1 MRADGMSGLKM
12 GACAAAL
19 LLAASSGIA
28 AAADKPAAKPAK
40 AAAAQPWMNPKL
52 SPDTRADLVLQKL
65 SLDEQ
70 IALLHGSM
78 PVFMGAKRP
87 AGVQISAGWLAGVP
101 ALGIPDLTESDA
113 SLGVANAG
121 RKDDD
126 ATPLP
131 SGLALA
137 ATWDPKTAYASGA
150 MIGKEARQKGFNT
163 LLAGGVNLLRDPRN
177 GRNFEYLGED
187 PLLAGT
193 MDGASIAGIQSN
205 HIVSTIK
212 HYALNDQETGRMV
225 VDAQIGEAA
234 LRESDLLAFEIAIE
248 AGHPGSVMCSY
259 NRVGGTYA
267 CENPFL
273 LTDVLRKDWHYP
285 GWVMSDWG
293 AVHGVAAAKAGLD
306 QESGQQLDK
315 QVFFDAPL
323 KAAVASGEVSK
334 ARIHEMAHRYL
345 RSLFA
350 AGVVDHPL
358 VAGGLDT
365 AVDSLV
371 AGRAAEQAIVLLKND
386 GALLPLMKTA
396 RKIAVIGGHADIG
409 VISGGGSSQVIPTGS
424 TTFPK
429 PKGAPQWGGGEVYT
443 PGAPLK
449 AIAARASGAEVA
461 FNDGSDPA
469 SAAALARASDVV
481 VVFAT
486 QWSTEGM
493 DIAMQLDGDQDRL
506 IAAVAAAN
514 PKTVVVLQTAGPVV
528 MPWRDRAGAILEAW
542 FPGARGADAIAKVLF
557 GEVNPQGRL
566 PVSFPTGE
574 AQLARPMLPGAD
586 QHIVETLTPSTPK
599 PFDVKYTEGSDVG
612 YRGYAKSGQK
622 PLYPF
627 GYGLSYTTF
636 RYSGLK
642 VTGGKTLTASFTV
655 TNVGNVAGTDTPQVY
670 LTAAPK
676 RKQQRLIGW
685 SKVALKPGEAR
696 VVSVTAPARMLANWD
711 VEAHGWRVD
720 AGSYKLAVGP
730 DAATATLT
738 GSATVA
744 AAKLKP

>member
-1 MRADGMSGLKM
+1 MKRGLKM
-12 GACAAAL
+12 GVCAAAL
-19 LLAASSGIA
+19 LLALPGVA
-28 AAADKPAAKPAK
+28 PAGGKT
-40 AAAAQPWMNPKL
+40 AAAQPWMNRKL
-52 SPDTRADLVLQKL
+52 SPDARAELVLGKL
-65 SLDEQ
+65 SLDQQ
-70 IALLHGSM
+70 IALLHDLM
-78 PVFMGAKRP
+78 PMFMGPKRP
-87 AGVQISAGWLAGVP
+87 ANVQISAGYMPGVP

-137 ATWDPKTAYASGA
+137 ATWDPTTAFASGA

-193 MDGASIAGIQSN
+193 LDGASIAGIQSN
-205 HIVSTIK
+205 HIVATVK
-212 HYALNDQETGRMV
+212 HFALNDQETGRMV
-225 VDAQIGEAA
+225 LNGQIDEAA
-234 LRESDLLAFEIAIE
+234 FRESDLLAFEIAIE
-248 AGHPGSVMCSY
+248 TGHPGSLMCAY

-273 LTDVLRKDWHYP
+273 LTDVLRKDWKYP

-323 KAAVASGEVSK
+323 KAAVASGEVPA
-334 ARIHEMAHRYL
+334 ARVHEMAHRYL

-350 AGVVDHPL
+350 VGAVDHPV

-365 AVDSLV
+365 AADSLV
-371 AGRAAEQAIVLLKND
+371 AGRAEEQAIVLLKNE
-386 GALLPLMKTA
+386 GNLLPLMKTA
-396 RKIAVIGGHADIG
+396 RKIAVIGGHADVG

-424 TTFPK
+424 VAFPK

-449 AIAARASGAEVA
+449 AIAARAPGAQIS
-461 FNDGSDPA
+461 FNDGADPA
-469 SAAALARASDVV
+469 AAAALAKASDVV
-481 VVFAT
+481 VIFAT

-493 DIAMQLDGDQDRL
+493 DIAMKLDGDQDRL
-506 IAAVAAAN
+506 IAAVTAAN
-514 PKTVVVLQTAGPVV
+514 PRTVVVLETAGPVA
-528 MPWRDRAGAILEAW
+528 MPWRDNAGAILEAW
-542 FPGARGADAIAKVLF
+542 FPGARGGDAIGKVLF
-557 GEVNPQGRL
+557 GEVSPQGRL
-566 PVSFPTGE
+566 PVSFPASE
-574 AQLARPMLPGAD
+574 AQLAHPVLPGSD
-586 QHIVETLTPSTPK
+586 QNIVETLTPSAAK
-599 PFDVKYTEGSDVG
+599 PFDVTYTEGSDVG
-612 YRGYAKSGQK
+612 YRGYAKSGDK

-627 GYGLSYTTF
+627 GHGLSYTVF

-655 TNVGNVAGTDTPQVY
+655 TNGGARTGTDTPQLY

-676 RKQQRLIGW
+676 RSQQRLIGW
-685 SKVALKPGEAR
+685 SKVTLNSGESR
-696 VVSVTAPARMLANWD
+696 VVTVTAPQRMLANWD
-711 VEAHGWRVD
+711 AKGWRLDGGAYHLV
-720 AGSYKLAVGP
+720 VGQ
-730 DAATATLT
+730 DAAAPMLK
-738 GSATVA
+738 GSAKVA
-744 AAKLKP
+744 AARLKP